1 MRVVSGLLLLVCVA
15 APASAFAYSWSPNA
29 IPNGTTYN
37 CTTCH
42 LRPTGGAGWNDFG
55 NEIRTLRA
63 LNFGGRTIDWAA
75 LYDLDSDGDGF
86 TNGEELGDPDGDRTP
101 LPGFAAT
108 RPGDATSFPVPC
120 GNAALDEGE
129 ACDGA
134 LFVDDATC
142 ESLGFSGGALGCSAT
157 CEVDDSACVT
167 EAPDAGGGDD
177 AGSGSDAGG
186 GDDAGED
193 AGGGEDAGAPDVGT
207 ADSGAGDDV
216 ATSQDSFTGDE
227 TGVASDSGAGGPGEP
242 DGGVTADAS
251 GGDGTPDSD
260 VGDDSG
266 CSATS
271 SGSGPGGW
279 LAMMGIGAL
288 LIRRRRS

>member
-1 MRVVSGLLLLVCVA
+1 MRVVSGLLLLVCAA
-15 APASAFAYSWSPNA
+15 APASAFAYSWAPNA

-63 LNFGGRTIDWAA
+63 INFGGRTIDWAV

-86 TNGEELGDPDGDRTP
+86 TNGEELGDPDGDRTT
-101 LPGFAAT
+101 LPGFAVT

-142 ESLGFSGGALGCSAT
+142 DSLGFSGGALGCSAT

-186 GDDAGED
+186 G
-193 AGGGEDAGAPDVGT
+193 EDAGAPDVGT
-207 ADSGAGDDV
+207 SDAGAGDDV
-216 ATSQDSFTGDE
+216 APSTDSGSGDDS
-227 TGVASDSGAGGPGEP
+227 GAPGDSGAGGAGQS
-242 DGGVTADAS
+242 DGGVTADAAGVEDTLIDS
-251 GGDGTPDSD
+251 GGDP
-260 VGDDSG
+260 G
-266 CSATS
+266 CSTTS
-271 SGSGPGGW
+271 SGSGPGAW
-279 LAMMGIGAL
+279 IAFMGMCAL
-288 LIRRRRS
+288 LIRRRRA

>member
-15 APASAFAYSWSPNA
+15 APDSAFAYSWAPNA
-29 IPNGTTYN
+29 IPNGTTYS

-55 NEIRTLRA
+55 NEIRSLRA
-63 LNFGGRTIDWAA
+63 INFGGRTIDWAA

-86 TNGEELGDPDGDRTP
+86 TNGQELGDPDGDGTP

-108 RPGDATSFPVPC
+108 RPGDATSFPGPC

-134 LFVDDATC
+134 LFVDEATC
-142 ESLGFSGGALGCSAT
+142 ESLGFLGGELGCTST

-167 EAPDAGGGDD
+167 EVP
-177 AGSGSDAGG
+177 
-186 GDDAGED
+186 D
-193 AGGGEDAGAPDVGT
+193 AGGGEDAGAADVGT
-207 ADSGAGDDV
+207 ADSGAGEDVVASEDSGSGDD
-216 ATSQDSFTGDE
+216 TGA
-227 TGVASDSGAGGPGEP
+227 ASDSGAGGPGEP
-242 DGGVTADAS
+242 DGVATADAS
-251 GGDGTPDSD
+251 GGETAPES
-260 VGDDSG
+260 DDSG

-271 SGSGPGGW
+271 SAAGPRGW
-279 LAMMGIGAL
+279 LALAAIGAL
-288 LIRRRRS
+288 LIRRRRA

>member
-1 MRVVSGLLLLVCVA
+1 MRVVSGLLLLVCAA
-15 APASAFAYSWSPNA
+15 APASAFAYSWAPNA

-42 LRPTGGAGWNDFG
+42 IRPTGGAGWNDFG

-63 LNFGGRTIDWAA
+63 LNFGGRTIDWAV

-86 TNGEELGDPDGDRTP
+86 TNGEELGDPDGDRTT
-101 LPGFAAT
+101 LPGFAVT

-177 AGSGSDAGG
+177 AG
-186 GDDAGED
+186 
-193 AGGGEDAGAPDVGT
+193 APDVGT
-207 ADSGAGDDV
+207 SDAGAGDDV
-216 ATSQDSFTGDE
+216 APSTDSGSGDDS
-227 TGVASDSGAGGPGEP
+227 GAPGDSGAGGAGQS
-242 DGGVTADAS
+242 DSGVTADAAGVEDTQS
-251 GGDGTPDSD
+251 EP
-260 VGDDSG
+260 GDDSG
-266 CSATS
+266 CSTTS
-271 SGSGPGGW
+271 SGPGPGAW
-279 LAMMGIGAL
+279 IAFMGMCAL
-288 LIRRRRS
+288 LIRRRRA

>member
-15 APASAFAYSWSPNA
+15 APSSAFAYSWSPNA
-29 IPNGTTYN
+29 IPNGTTYS

-55 NEIRTLRA
+55 NEIRSLRA
-63 LNFGGRTIDWAA
+63 INFGGRTIDWAA

-86 TNGEELGDPDGDRTP
+86 TNGQELGDPDGDGTP

-108 RPGDATSFPVPC
+108 RPGDATSFPGPC

-134 LFVDDATC
+134 LFVDEATC
-142 ESLGFSGGALGCSAT
+142 ESLGFSGGELGCTST

-167 EAPDAGGGDD
+167 EVPDAGGGDD

-186 GDDAGED
+186 G
-193 AGGGEDAGAPDVGT
+193 EDAGAADVGT
-207 ADSGAGDDV
+207 ADSGAGEDVTASEDSGSGDD
-216 ATSQDSFTGDE
+216 TGAA
-227 TGVASDSGAGGPGEP
+227 GDSGAGGPGEP
-242 DGGVTADAS
+242 DGGATADAS
-251 GGDGTPDSD
+251 GGETAPES
-260 VGDDSG
+260 DDSG

-271 SGSGPGGW
+271 SAAGPRGW
-279 LAMMGIGAL
+279 LALAAIGAL
-288 LIRRRRS
+288 LIRRRRA